1 MEMTLASG
9 NPGTLLVTV
18 TLARRRVLL
27 TASTVGSTL
36 SFDARVYVRDTRR
49 YVAGYIGCRHG
60 SVDLQPTKTRRR
72 SWNIIYLE
80 QIFHESHPLT
90 GMAIKSEDV
99 LVSTFS
105 VSLWCSLNPYKN
117 WRKGFVQVARFYWR
131 GAKSLRCQITASYRV
146 RVCIKYP
153 NQR

>member
-1 MEMTLASG
+1 MSPDILA
-9 NPGTLLVTV
+9 
-18 TLARRRVLL
+18 
-27 TASTVGSTL
+27 
-36 SFDARVYVRDTRR
+36 
-49 YVAGYIGCRHG
+49 AGMV
-60 SVDLQPTKTRRR
+60 VDLQPTKTRRR
-72 SWNIIYLE
+72 SWNIYLE
-80 QIFHESHPLT
+80 QIFHEYHPLT